1 MAVNVKKLEEMTNP
15 YGKVVNNSDQTSI
28 QKLAQQR
35 MQQPVKGTVTSV
47 TRPSV
52 QSVAASTSPTAAST
66 ARPSYQQEAQSL
78 YDMMKNRA
86 TQAPKE
92 FSYDPQS
99 DPAYQ
104 AALQRA
110 RSNIDAGNSQAQAEM
125 NRRGILNST
134 ITSDRM
140 GEISSNEMGRVE
152 TDVLPSLMQQA
163 YQRFA
168 DQQAQ
173 EQQQFQ
179 NYASLYGMN
188 ISEDQ
193 RAFSN
198 RTAEEQ
204 RAFDNRVTEAG
215 LIGNYMPAGAQDII
229 NNILQLKQQAEKKGL
244 TAAERANLSARA
256 DGYRAQLSSMGI
268 DPSFYASNVNSKQA
282 SQNNPALRTLQG
294 QQVDL
299 QRQGANWDAARSVW
313 DATGSLVKPQTDW
326 SGLLRQ
332 AQNPNA
338 PQTLA
343 AQQQGFNNQ
352 FNLEQFAYQKA
363 RDSISDQQW
372 KMKFDQDVNQFGLNY
387 ALQSLSEQNQQAYR
401 EAQIGLSQD
410 DSARAWAQLDYN
422 MSNPSS
428 SGSSRG
434 LSANQVL
441 QSMQGL
447 YTEPVYTTDKFGNQT
462 KTGNKITSDTAKREQ
477 MFLNV
482 VDSGL
487 SDTETNQILNS
498 LGMTKSEIDKY
509 MKKYGASSGN

>member
-15 YGKVVNNSDQTSI
+15 YGKVVNNSDQASI

-52 QSVAASTSPTAAST
+52 QSVAASMSPTAAST

-86 TQAPKE
+86 TQAPRE

-188 ISEDQ
+188 VSEDQ
-193 RAFSN
+193 RG
-198 RTAEEQ
+198 
-204 RAFDNRVTEAG
+204 FDNKVTESG
-215 LIGNYMPAGAQDII
+215 LTGNYMPNGAQDII
-229 NNILQLKQQAEKKGL
+229 NNILQLKQQAEQKGL

-268 DPSFYASNVNSKQA
+268 DPSFYASNVNSRQA

-313 DATGSLVKPQTDW
+313 DATGSLVNPQSDW

-332 AQNPNA
+332 VQAGGSPLTQ
-338 PQTLA
+338 A
-343 AQQQGFNNQ
+343 AQQQLFNNNMSLRQ
-352 FNLEQFAYQKA
+352 QNFNEG
-363 RDSISDQQW
+363 QQGW
-372 KMKFDQDVNQFGLNY
+372 ENDYRNRQQTFNEGQTAWENRFNQTQQAWQNSFDETKFREDTRRFGLNY
-387 ALQSLSEQNQQAYR
+387 AIDLQAQNLRKNQFNYEKEMNA
-401 EAQIGLSQD
+401 EAKKDMETQYKGQLADMILSQNLPD
-410 DSARAWAQLDYN
+410 DQ
-422 MSNPSS
+422 
-428 SGSSRG
+428 
-434 LSANQVL
+434 
-441 QSMQGL
+441 
-447 YTEPVYTTDKFGNQT
+447 TE
-462 KTGNKITSDTAKREQ
+462 E
-477 MFLNV
+477 L
-482 VDSGL
+482 L
-487 SDTETNQILNS
+487 
-498 LGMTKSEIDKY
+498 
-509 MKKYGASSGN
+509 KKYGINEKVLQQLLSGN

>member
-15 YGKVVNNSDQTSI
+15 FGKVVNNSQDAAAI

-35 MQQPVKGTVTSV
+35 LQNTTGAPHIRGTVTSV

-86 TQAPKE
+86 TQAPRE

-110 RSNIDAGNSQAQAEM
+110 RANIDAGNSQAQAEM

-140 GEISSNEMGRVE
+140 GEISANEMGRVE

-163 YQRFA
+163 YQRYA
-168 DQQAQ
+168 DQLAQ

-179 NYASLYGMN
+179 NLGSLYGMN
-188 ISEDQ
+188 VSEDQ
-193 RAFSN
+193 RG
-198 RTAEEQ
+198 
-204 RAFDNRVTEAG
+204 FDNKVTEAG
-215 LIGNYMPAGAQDII
+215 LTGSYMPAGTQEIV
-229 NNILQLKQQAEKKGL
+229 NNILDLKRQAEQKGL
-244 TAAERANLSARA
+244 STAERANLSARA
-256 DGYRAQLSSMGI
+256 DGLRAQLSSMGI
-268 DPSFYASNVNSKQA
+268 DPSFYAANVNSRQA

-294 QQVDL
+294 QQLDM
-299 QRQGANWDAARSVW
+299 QRQAANWGAAQSVW
-313 DATGSLVKPQTDW
+313 DATGRLVNPQTDW
-326 SGLLRQ
+326 TGLLRQ
-332 AQNPNA
+332 VQNGNA
-338 PQTLA
+338 PLTMA

-363 RDSISDQQW
+363 RDAISDQQW
-372 KMKFDQDVNQFGLNY
+372 KAKFDQDVNQFGLNY

-410 DSARAWAQLDYN
+410 DNARQWAQLDATLAANTGGSPEYN
-422 MSNPSS
+422 GM
-428 SGSSRG
+428 
-434 LSANQVL
+434 SANQVYDAVRNRFVKVDKDDKQYIPSDAGTKKKIYESVGGMGL
-441 QSMQGL
+441 PQGQDEQVMMML
-447 YTEPVYTTDKFGNQT
+447 GLTAQDISKFDK
-462 KTGNKITSDTAKREQ
+462 E
-477 MFLNV
+477 
-482 VDSGL
+482 
-487 SDTETNQILNS
+487 
-498 LGMTKSEIDKY
+498 
-509 MKKYGASSGN
+509 YGVASGN

>member
-1 MAVNVKKLEEMTNP
+1 MAVNIKKLEEMTNP
-15 YGKVVNNSDQTSI
+15 YGKVVNNSDQASI

-110 RSNIDAGNSQAQAEM
+110 RANIDAGNSQAQAEM

-140 GEISSNEMGRVE
+140 GEISANEMGRVE

-163 YQRFA
+163 YQRYA
-168 DQQAQ
+168 DQLAQ

-179 NYASLYGMN
+179 NIGSLYGMN
-188 ISEDQ
+188 VSEDQ
-193 RAFSN
+193 RG
-198 RTAEEQ
+198 
-204 RAFDNRVTEAG
+204 FDNKVTEAG
-215 LIGNYMPAGAQDII
+215 LTGSYVPAGAQEIV
-229 NNILQLKQQAEKKGL
+229 NNILDLKRQAEQKGL

-268 DPSFYASNVNSKQA
+268 DPSFYASNVNSRQA

-299 QRQGANWDAARSVW
+299 QRQGANWDAAQSVW
-313 DATGSLVKPQTDW
+313 DATGRLVNPQTDW
-326 SGLLRQ
+326 TGLLRQ
-332 AQNPNA
+332 VQNGNA
-338 PQTLA
+338 PQTIA
-343 AQQQGFNNQ
+343 AQQQAFNNNLALRQQNFSEGQQGWENQ
-352 FNLEQFAYQKA
+352 FRDRQQNFNEGQTAWENQFSQT
-363 RDSISDQQW
+363 QQAW
-372 KMKFDQDVNQFGLNY
+372 QNSFDEAKFQEDTRRFGLNY
-387 ALQSLSEQNQQAYR
+387 AIDLQAQNLRKNQFNYEKELNTEAKKDMETQYKGQLADMILSMNLPDDQTEEQ
-401 EAQIGLSQD
+401 
-410 DSARAWAQLDYN
+410 
-422 MSNPSS
+422 
-428 SGSSRG
+428 
-434 LSANQVL
+434 
-441 QSMQGL
+441 
-447 YTEPVYTTDKFGNQT
+447 F
-462 KTGNKITSDTAKREQ
+462 
-477 MFLNV
+477 
-482 VDSGL
+482 
-487 SDTETNQILNS
+487 
-498 LGMTKSEIDKY
+498 
-509 MKKYGASSGN
+509 KKYGITDKVLQQLMSGN

>member
-15 YGKVVNNSDQTSI
+15 FGKVVNNSQDAAAI

-35 MQQPVKGTVTSV
+35 LQNTTGAPQIRGTVTSV

-92 FSYDPQS
+92 FSYDAQS

-110 RSNIDAGNSQAQAEM
+110 RANIDAGNSQAQAEM

-140 GEISSNEMGRVE
+140 GEISANEMGRVE

-163 YQRFA
+163 YQRYA
-168 DQQAQ
+168 DQLAQ

-179 NYASLYGMN
+179 NLGSLYGMN

-193 RAFSN
+193 RG
-198 RTAEEQ
+198 
-204 RAFDNRVTEAG
+204 FDNRVTESG
-215 LIGNYMPAGAQDII
+215 LTGNYMPAGAQEII
-229 NNILQLKQQAEKKGL
+229 NNILDLKRQAEQKGL
-244 TAAERANLSARA
+244 SAAERANLSARA
-256 DGYRAQLSSMGI
+256 DGYRAQLSQMNI
-268 DPSFYASNVNSKQA
+268 DPSFYAANVNSKQA
-282 SQNNPALRTLQG
+282 SQSNPALRTLQG

-299 QRQGANWDAARSVW
+299 QRQGANWNAAQSVW
-313 DATGSLVKPQTDW
+313 DATGRLVNPQSDW

-343 AQQQGFNNQ
+343 AQQQGFTNQ

-363 RDSISDQQW
+363 RDAISDQQW
-372 KMKFDQDVNQFGLNY
+372 KAKFDQDVNQFGLEY
-387 ALQSLSEQNQQAYR
+387 GLRALSEQNQQAYR

-410 DSARAWAQLDYN
+410 DNARQWAQLDATLAANTGGSPEYN
-422 MSNPSS
+422 
-428 SGSSRG
+428 G
-434 LSANQVL
+434 LSANQVYDAVRNRFVKVDKDDKQYIPSDAGTKKKIYESVGGMGL
-441 QSMQGL
+441 PQGQDEQVMMML
-447 YTEPVYTTDKFGNQT
+447 GLTAQDISKFDK
-462 KTGNKITSDTAKREQ
+462 E
-477 MFLNV
+477 
-482 VDSGL
+482 
-487 SDTETNQILNS
+487 
-498 LGMTKSEIDKY
+498 
-509 MKKYGASSGN
+509 YGVASGN

>member
-15 YGKVVNNSDQTSI
+15 YGKVVNNSDQASI

-110 RSNIDAGNSQAQAEM
+110 RANIDAGNSEAQAIM
-125 NRRGILNST
+125 NRRNILNST

-140 GEISSNEMGRVE
+140 GEIASGEMGRVE
-152 TDVLPSLMQQA
+152 YETMPQLIQQA

-179 NYASLYGMN
+179 NIGSLYGMN
-188 ISEDQ
+188 VSEDQ
-193 RAFSN
+193 RG
-198 RTAEEQ
+198 
-204 RAFDNRVTEAG
+204 FDNKVTEAG
-215 LIGNYMPAGAQDII
+215 LTGSYVPAGAQEIV
-229 NNILQLKQQAEKKGL
+229 NNILDLKRQAEKKGL

-313 DATGSLVKPQTDW
+313 DATGSLVNPQSDW

-332 AQNPNA
+332 VQNGNA

-343 AQQQGFNNQ
+343 AQQQAFNNQ
-352 FNLEQFAYQKA
+352 FNLEQFAYQQA
-363 RDSISDQQW
+363 RDAISDQQW
-372 KMKFDQDVNQFGLNY
+372 RAKFDQDVNQFGLNY